1 MKNAKSFSVC
11 ALIAVVVLTV
21 AGAAFAADT
30 VGVVDAQKVLFNH
43 PRIEQVTKRIE
54 AIYQAKDKEVKAA
67 LEKVTDKKKAAE
79 VVDKTRREVAEEEM
93 KLKEPIF
100 KEMRLAI
107 RTVARAKNLTVIVEA
122 SAVHFGGVDITNDV
136 IQELKKKSA
145 GK

>member
-1 MKNAKSFSVC
+1 M
-11 ALIAVVVLTV
+11 
-21 AGAAFAADT
+21 
-30 VGVVDAQKVLFNH
+30 
-43 PRIEQVTKRIE
+43 TKRIE